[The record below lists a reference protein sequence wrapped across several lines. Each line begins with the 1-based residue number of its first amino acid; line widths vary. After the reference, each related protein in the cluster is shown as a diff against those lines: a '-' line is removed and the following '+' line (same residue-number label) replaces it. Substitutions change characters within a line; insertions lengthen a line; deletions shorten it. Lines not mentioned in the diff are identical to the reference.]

1 MAIRLLSSES
11 IDGTF
16 KIGSGSLTN
25 PSTNADDIV
34 IDNGAGV
41 ETGMTFA
48 SSVAS
53 SIRFGDFTNNSIG
66 SIEYIHTG
74 NHLRFI
80 TNGTERVRITGV
92 GNVGIGISPPADHKL
107 QIHNPG
113 ESYARFALTNSNTG
127 SASGDGLIFQ
137 METLNSIIKNQEAGY
152 LTFGTSG
159 RETDLHIDSSGD
171 VGIGTGSPAHKLD
184 LTTSDTTWAAA
195 IKNTNATN
203 GYGLFLQSAESA
215 SKAILGA
222 YSGSSYKFYVRGD
235 GNVGIG
241 TTGPTQPLEILAAG
255 GYDKSSSGGQTTNGI
270 LIKGGATAGDQ
281 NTTGGIGFSFGTGT
295 AGISGYQNGSDQDR
309 VGLSFYTH
317 GSGTGSGASQET
329 MRIKSGGE
337 VGIGTTNPGAK
348 LHVNSENTASTVI
361 IGRTGTNIAASTSVG
376 TITFPAD
383 YNSSAANYAQIRAY
397 SNALSSL
404 RGSLD
409 FNVKSTSGSL
419 LTGLTLYGTNSG
431 VNVGIGLIAPA
442 AKLHVEGRNAS
453 NVINAQMLIGYSG
466 NSQNFFDADSHYFR
480 NSAFVNIL
488 QLGADTILGTP
499 NNTQRLKITDDY
511 SQIGPLTYKY
521 PYYRVDSFKSDG
533 SGYFWAFGHE
543 KSDGTQSIGM
553 MLNDGV
559 SGNKYTR
566 IINTLQIA
574 SFASNEYNGAY
585 PSFTTNVVLRN
596 SGISY
601 LNGGNVGIGV
611 TSPQARLQTN
621 LTITG
626 SLLAYLNGTSATF
639 DAQANIAVVHNSP
652 SIGSATAAGLVL
664 ANNDKSDGAPS
675 PIIAFSAK
683 SASNSFNHTYAAI
696 YGVRTA
702 TGADTNWTKGDIVL
716 ATGSGTGP
724 NERMRITSRG
734 QIYNAASVAATKN
747 TFYGKNAGYSLS
759 TGSSNTMFGSEAGAS
774 VASGSANTLVGSL
787 AGQYTTGNYNTCIG
801 SSAGNKP
808 NMTGSN
814 HTMLG
819 YTAGDEITTGT
830 NCIAIGFAAGSG
842 SSPRQMTTNS
852 NEIVIG
858 SNAIVGAYV
867 RVAWTTGSDKRDKIN
882 FSNVPH
888 GLDFVNKLKPTS
900 YSLRKER
907 DSDEIIGKRKYGF
920 LAQEILELE
929 GENPVIIDNSDENK
943 LALQDSNLIPI
954 LVNAIQELK
963 AEIEILKS
971 K

>member
-11 IDGTF
+11 INGALTLTGNLTGTSATF
-16 KIGSGSLTN
+16 AGIITANSSVSGDYVRMYGASGTGQWDIYGNGANLRISDNQGAGILAVDRGATFGGTIKIGSGSLTN

-53 SIRFGDFTNNSIG
+53 SIRFGQFVNNSIG

-159 RETDLHIDSSGD
+159 RETDLHI
-171 VGIGTGSPAHKLD
+171 
-184 LTTSDTTWAAA
+184 
-195 IKNTNATN
+195 
-203 GYGLFLQSAESA
+203 
-215 SKAILGA
+215 
-222 YSGSSYKFYVRGD
+222 
-235 GNVGIG
+235 
-241 TTGPTQPLEILAAG
+241 
-255 GYDKSSSGGQTTNGI
+255 KST
-270 LIKGGATAGDQ
+270 
-281 NTTGGIGFSFGTGT
+281 
-295 AGISGYQNGSDQDR
+295 
-309 VGLSFYTH
+309 
-317 GSGTGSGASQET
+317 
-329 MRIKSGGE
+329 GE
-337 VGIGTTNPGAK
+337 VGIG
-348 LHVNSENTASTVI
+348 ST
-361 IGRTGTNIAASTSVG
+361 GFTSQMLTIAAGNRDGAIYATSTDANCFAS
-376 TITFPAD
+376 FRD
-383 YNSSAANYAQIRAY
+383 SSSTANI
-397 SNALSSL
+397 
-404 RGSLD
+404 G
-409 FNVKSTSGSL
+409 
-419 LTGLTLYGTNSG
+419 YGA
-431 VNVGIGLIAPA
+431 IGNN
-442 AKLHVEGRNAS
+442 HVFRKDAS
-453 NVINAQMLIGYSG
+453 QQMLIDSGGSIIIGDGATSGTPAADYRSLEIGRQGNTITGAPWKSNLYFSTNATITAGSTAFTYRYLNELPTKMIMEDGFWTFSNAVAPTTVGTTISFTERMKIAADGFGYFYNNFYLASASNQG
-466 NSQNFFDADSHYFR
+466 NLFFGTADNQYNIFGGGTYGYMGYNTGGYHRFL
-480 NSAFVNIL
+480 VNGSNRL
-488 QLGADTILGTP
+488 QLEDSEFKVYSTAGLQVLRLTP
-499 NNTQRLKITDDY
+499 DY
-511 SQIGPLTYKY
+511 VQTGRMPIKY
-521 PYYRVDSFKSDG
+521 PYYRIDSFKSDG

-747 TFYGKNAGYSLS
+747 TFYGKTAGYSLS

-801 SSAGNKP
+801 SSAGSKP